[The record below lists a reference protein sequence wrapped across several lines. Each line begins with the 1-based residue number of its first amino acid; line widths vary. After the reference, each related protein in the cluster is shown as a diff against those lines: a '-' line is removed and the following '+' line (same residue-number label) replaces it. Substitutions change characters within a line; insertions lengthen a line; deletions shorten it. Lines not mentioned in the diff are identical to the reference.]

1 MKNTSFPSSNP
12 AFFLGVDVGKSELFC
27 HILHLEDYLSE
38 RFDNNERGISKLISW
53 LKSKIKIS
61 ETIACMEQ
69 TGHYSKPLAKA
80 LFALE
85 LSCVH
90 VVNPRCIKAFAN
102 RRLRRNKS
110 DKADARII
118 AQFVRS
124 ERLELQPWKPQT
136 LENEQLTE
144 LSRYAE
150 SLNRD
155 IAMLKTR
162 RESVSNS
169 VILRSLLSRIN
180 SMKKTTLNPTS

>member
-1 MKNTSFPSSNP
+1 M
-12 AFFLGVDVGKSELFC
+12 
-27 HILHLEDYLSE
+27 
-38 RFDNNERGISKLISW
+38 
-53 LKSKIKIS
+53 
-61 ETIACMEQ
+61 
-69 TGHYSKPLAKA
+69 KPLPAWSRPATIHKA

-85 LSCVH
+85 LSSVH

-136 LENEQLTE
+136 VENEQLTE
-144 LSRYAE
+144 LSRYAD

-155 IAMLKTR
+155 ITMLKTR
-162 RESVSNS
+162 RESVTNL
-169 VILRSLLSRIN
+169 VIIKSLLNRIN
-180 SMKKTTLNPTS
+180 SMKKQLTNLRLKINELIKSHPTICKQNSLLRSIPGIGEITCQILLAELPEIELLQDAR